1 MYPTVQAT
9 MVPTGSL
16 QCTMSSGVRDS
27 DSMSTFASECTE
39 AERAA
44 KKQKVSFPTS
54 LLSFAEVQFLQ
65 LCSCSLSFFGVVV
78 AIAQRMLHAVVGC
91 VLFPAFVCLS

>member
-1 MYPTVQAT
+1 

-44 KKQKVSFPTS
+44 KKQKVSWSNLAANLFHTYEPAALATGCD
-54 LLSFAEVQFLQ
+54 LSA
-65 LCSCSLSFFGVVV
+65 
-78 AIAQRMLHAVVGC
+78 
-91 VLFPAFVCLS
+91 